1 MVYTF
6 VSCMAVGFCKGA
18 RTCSQPMPVCG
29 RRSLLSVN
37 SKVACWSGSPAP
49 AWATLPMLWAE
60 LGWLPARGRGVRQGR
75 LPWGRVLRQASCHS
89 QRRPGENSCRE
100 RLRSPGPAPSGACG
114 VPAGC
119 LARSP
124 FFGHLPALQSFL
136 LFFLYLFSPL
146 SLPFPLTTFGLSWLC
161 GVDSWVLAFSSF
173 SPLPVSPS
181 ARPAHPLL
189 LPSPFIRSC
198 PALLLILLVSFS
210 CIYPGCPAG
219 QAQRATQNAPARM
232 CDADP

>member
-1 MVYTF
+1 MAGECSRAGCPGVG
-6 VSCMAVGFCKGA
+6 SCAKPAVTH
-18 RTCSQPMPVCG
+18 RDG
-29 RRSLLSVN
+29 R
-37 SKVACWSGSPAP
+37 
-49 AWATLPMLWAE
+49 
-60 LGWLPARGRGVRQGR
+60 
-75 LPWGRVLRQASCHS
+75 
-89 QRRPGENSCRE
+89 GENSCRE
-100 RLRSPGPAPSGACG
+100 RLQSPGPAPSGACG

-119 LARSP
+119 LTRSP
-124 FFGHLPALQSFL
+124 FFGHLPVLLSFL
-136 LFFLYLFSPL
+136 VFFLYLFSPL